1 LKILIATDAWAPQ
14 TNGVV
19 RTYETLGK
27 YLILEDHDLFFI
39 TPDMF
44 FSIPLI
50 TYPEIRLAINAWFS
64 VGKKIRN
71 FKPDIIHIATEG
83 PIGLATRNYCT
94 RHKFPFTTAYCT
106 KFPEYI
112 YERFRVPLS
121 FTYKIIKWF
130 HKNSYNI
137 LVTTET
143 IRNELKVRGITNTSE
158 WTRGVDLRQF
168 NHESKIDLKFKK
180 PIYLYVGRVSVEK
193 SIDDFLDL
201 ELDGTKL
208 VVGDGPYRKKLEK
221 KYKKNSVFVGAKFG
235 KELASY
241 YASSDVFVFPS
252 KSDTFGM
259 VMIEALACGIP
270 VAAYPVP
277 GPLDIFSNSDINV
290 LDKNLEISI
299 SRALQI
305 DSQECIDH
313 AKKFTWENCAKQFM
327 TSQKK
332 IEYQQ

>member
-1 LKILIATDAWAPQ
+1 
-14 TNGVV
+14 
-19 RTYETLGK
+19 
-27 YLILEDHDLFFI
+27 
-39 TPDMF
+39 M
-44 FSIPLI
+44 
-50 TYPEIRLAINAWFS
+50 
-64 VGKKIRN
+64 KK
-71 FKPDIIHIATEG
+71 
-83 PIGLATRNYCT
+83 
-94 RHKFPFTTAYCT
+94 
-106 KFPEYI
+106 
-112 YERFRVPLS
+112 
-121 FTYKIIKWF
+121 
-130 HKNSYNI
+130 
-137 LVTTET
+137 
-143 IRNELKVRGITNTSE
+143 NT
-158 WTRGVDLRQF
+158 
-168 NHESKIDLKFKK
+168 
-180 PIYLYVGRVSVEK
+180 
-193 SIDDFLDL
+193 
-201 ELDGTKL
+201 
-208 VVGDGPYRKKLEK
+208 
-221 KYKKNSVFVGAKFG
+221 KKNSVFVGAKFG

-305 DSQECIDH
+305 DSKKCIDH